1 MKDKIIGAQNG
12 SSGYDIFTRQTETL
26 KDIVKNKDAV
36 LYDSFNEALID
47 LKSGR
52 IDGLLMD
59 KVYAGYYLKQKNEID
74 EFNMTT
80 GDYESENFV
89 VGARK
94 SDDELVK
101 KINDGIAQLEKNGEF
116 QKISDKWFGEDVTP
130 GAS

>member
-1 MKDKIIGAQNG
+1 
-12 SSGYDIFTRQTETL
+12 
-26 KDIVKNKDAV
+26 
-36 LYDSFNEALID
+36 
-47 LKSGR
+47 
-52 IDGLLMD
+52 
-59 KVYAGYYLKQKNEID
+59 
-74 EFNMTT
+74 MTT

>member
-1 MKDKIIGAQNG
+1 M
-12 SSGYDIFTRQTETL
+12 